1 MKARCWYQAEIPVPN
16 VPPSRRETFD
26 NRVAQ
31 LVRAADAAAGLTRSA
46 VKRALFARP
55 AEARGDFSFL
65 TDRFWRDTEARFFDL
80 LNDLA
85 EEDADDA
92 ILRERWLLELR
103 RTALAIFDDAAP
115 SEGLEAGAWRRLV
128 DARKWLAWNLRGK
141 EICAKL
147 GLPPPLDG
155 AKKAAQ
161 KTKEKVP

>member
-1 MKARCWYQAEIPVPN
+1 MPARPSPLRAKLA
-16 VPPSRRETFD
+16 PSRM
-26 NRVAQ
+26 
-31 LVRAADAAAGLTRSA
+31 
-46 VKRALFARP
+46 
-55 AEARGDFSFL
+55 
-65 TDRFWRDTEARFFDL
+65 
-80 LNDLA
+80 
-85 EEDADDA
+85 
-92 ILRERWLLELR
+92 LLELR